1 MPDNAQ
7 AILLS
12 AQLYAARGQQ
22 EAALELAKSLADR
35 QGELPAEQQVR
46 LQELLNNGK

>member
-12 AQLYAARGQQ
+12 AQLYAARGQKA
-22 EAALELAKSLADR
+22 AALELARTLTDR
-35 QGELPAEQQVR
+35 QSELQTEQQAQ